1 MPLQLSGTSG
11 VLDNS
16 GAFIAGTAVAST
28 SGTSIDFTS
37 IPSWVKRITVM
48 FNGVSTNGTSL
59 MQVQIGAGSVVTSGY
74 VSYTAYAGGS
84 STGGTSITSGFCVD
98 AGGPS
103 ASVERFGTMV
113 LTLVSSN
120 NWVFSLGTGIY
131 NFATYSITGG
141 GKLALGGTLDR
152 VRITTVNGTDTFDA
166 GSINILYE

>member
-48 FNGVSTNGTSL
+48 FSQVSLNGNSEIMIQIGDSGGIETTGYRGVAGFSGASGGSYAFSIGFVTFTDGSAGDDFQGQAVLSLLNSSTNTW
-59 MQVQIGAGSVVTSGY
+59 AYSGNFANY
-74 VSYTAYAGGS
+74 VSYT
-84 STGGTSITSGFCVD
+84 T
-98 AGGPS
+98 
-103 ASVERFGTMV
+103 
-113 LTLVSSN
+113 N
-120 NWVFSLGTGIY
+120 
-131 NFATYSITGG
+131 GG
-141 GKLALGGTLDR
+141 GAKSLSGTLDR
-152 VRITTVNGTDTFDA
+152 VRITAVNGTDAFDA